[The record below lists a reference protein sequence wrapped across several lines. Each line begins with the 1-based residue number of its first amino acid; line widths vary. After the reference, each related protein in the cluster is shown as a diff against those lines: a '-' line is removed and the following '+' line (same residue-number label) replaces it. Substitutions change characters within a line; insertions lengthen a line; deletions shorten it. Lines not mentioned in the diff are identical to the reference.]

1 MIIEPLYFKT
11 RNDFRDW
18 LTENCSTSKGVW
30 LGFGK
35 TKEIETLKAT
45 EALEEALCFGWIDGM
60 IKRIDDKTYMKY
72 FSQRR
77 KNSKWSQKNRTLVT
91 GLEKKGLMTDFGRAK
106 IKEAKENGQWQNASK
121 PSTITD
127 KQIEILIELLKE
139 NKCAY
144 DNFQSMSLSVK
155 KTYTR
160 AYLDAKTETG
170 RTKRLTWII
179 ERLEKNLKP
188 M

>member
-1 MIIEPLYFKT
+1 MDEPLYFKT
-11 RNDFRDW
+11 RDDFRNW
-18 LTENCSTSKGVW
+18 LIINCSTSKGVW

-35 TKEIETLKAT
+35 TKEVETLKAS
-45 EALEEALCFGWIDGM
+45 EALEEALCFGWIDGVM
-60 IKRIDDKTYMKY
+60 KRIDDKTYIKY
-72 FSQRR
+72 FSERR
-77 KNSKWSQKNRTLVT
+77 KNSKWSQKNKSLVAS
-91 GLEKKGLMTDFGRAK
+91 LENQGLMTDFGRVK
-106 IKEAKENGQWQNASK
+106 IKEAKENGQWNNASK
-121 PSTITD
+121 PSAITD
-127 KQIEILIELLKE
+127 KQIETLIELLKE

-144 DNFQSMSLSVK
+144 DNFQDMSLSVK

-170 RTKRLTWII
+170 RIKRLAWII

>member
-1 MIIEPLYFKT
+1 
-11 RNDFRDW
+11 
-18 LTENCSTSKGVW
+18 
-30 LGFGK
+30 
-35 TKEIETLKAT
+35 
-45 EALEEALCFGWIDGM
+45 
-60 IKRIDDKTYMKY
+60 
-72 FSQRR
+72 
-77 KNSKWSQKNRTLVT
+77 
-91 GLEKKGLMTDFGRAK
+91 MTDFGRAK

-127 KQIEILIELLKE
+127 KQIEVLIELLKE